1 MPKIQ
6 ILQPWVPAYREPFFN
21 ELKYYGSLN
30 DIHYEILAGTQ
41 PRSMNSRG
49 DMSLASETYSLLQA
63 RHFHLKNRELVL
75 HKLDGSWLKADL
87 VIAEH
92 AIRNL
97 ATFKWSYWQRP
108 KKLALWGHGKTYTKP
123 KTKAEAWL
131 KTNLVNRSDW
141 FFAYTQGG
149 ADSVVAD
156 GFPLGRT
163 TVVQNSTDTSE
174 LTRIRNE
181 IAPAEVEDFKKSL
194 GLRVGPIAVFVGALD
209 PSKRLPFLLE
219 AAMEIQRKIPNFQ
232 LLVFGD
238 GPERSYIEA
247 RTNQFIKYLG
257 RAEPKKQALIS
268 LLADVIL
275 MPGRVG
281 LIAVDSFA
289 LGLPIVTTDWPWH
302 APEFEYLTSGVNS
315 LITEDSVQDFAEE
328 TIRLLRDTS
337 RLKLMKTNCLRDA
350 DQYSIESMAANFH
363 KGVLRALETPSRH
376 PAKSLWKQ

>member
-1 MPKIQ
+1 MPKVQ
-6 ILQPWVPAYREPFFN
+6 ILQPWVPAYREPFFQQ
-21 ELKYYGSLN
+21 LKTLGSLN
-30 DIHYEILAGTQ
+30 DIHYEILAGTP

-49 DMSLASETYSLLQA
+49 DMSPPSETYSLLPA
-63 RHFHLKNRELVL
+63 RHLHLKNRELVL
-75 HKLDGSWLKADL
+75 HKLDNSWLKADL

-108 KKLALWGHGKTYTKP
+108 KRLALWGHGKTYTKP
-123 KTKAEAWL
+123 NTRLESKL

-141 FFAYTQGG
+141 FFAYTKGG
-149 ADSVVAD
+149 AESVVAE

-174 LTRIRNE
+174 LTRLRNE
-181 IAPAEVEDFKKSL
+181 IAPNEVEDFKNSLSL
-194 GLRVGPIAVFVGALD
+194 GDGPIAVFVGALD
-209 PSKRLPFLLE
+209 ESKRLPFLLE
-219 AAMEIQRKIPNFQ
+219 AAMEIQGKIPNFQ

-238 GPERSYIEA
+238 GPERRYVEA
-247 RTNQFIKYLG
+247 RTNQFIKYVG
-257 RAEPKKQALIS
+257 RAEPKTQALIS
-268 LLADVIL
+268 LLSDVIL

-289 LGLPIVTTDWPWH
+289 LGLPIITTDWPWH

-315 LITEDSVQDFAEE
+315 LITRDRVQDFAEE
-328 TIRLLRDTS
+328 TVRLLRDAS
-337 RLKLMKTNCLRDA
+337 RLELMKTNCIRDA

-363 KGVLRALETPSRH
+363 KGVLSALETPPRH
-376 PAKSLWKQ
+376 LAKSLWKQ